1 MKRFAFG
8 VLGAVSLVLL
18 SVAPALAQS
27 DIPPEVGPGIV
38 TPPVVAPPGGTAFT
52 GSNVDITMW
61 MVIAAALLVLGLV
74 FWIAGK
80 RRGTTPVAA
89 E

>member
-8 VLGAVSLVLL
+8 VLGAISLVLVT
-18 SVAPALAQS
+18 VAPAFAQS
-27 DIPPEVGPGIV
+27 DIPPDVGGEVV
-38 TPPVVAPPGGTAFT
+38 TPPVVTPPGGTAFT
-52 GSNVDITMW
+52 GSNVDITAW

-74 FWIAGK
+74 FLIAGK
-80 RRGTTPVAA
+80 RRGATTVGA